1 MPMLLFILLLLLSI
15 HLKISIRT
23 FKAIEKARHLTPRQK
38 QWNRLLVIALPFFW
52 AFLLRTVLS
61 ASTPGTH
68 DPEIKKRRKELDSHY
83 YESMKGVYGY

>member
-1 MPMLLFILLLLLSI
+1 MLLFILLLLLSI

-23 FKAIEKARHLTPRQK
+23 VKAIEKARHLTPRQK
-38 QWNRLLVIALPFFW
+38 QLNQLLVVVLPFIW
-52 AFLLRTVLS
+52 AFLIQSVLS

-68 DPEIKKRRKELDSHY
+68 DRGIKKRRKELGRHY